1 MIRVDAHHHL
11 WDPTRFHYPWLN
23 DDLAAINRPFTVHDL
38 WAATTAAGMDA
49 TIAVQTRA
57 AIDETIDFLQSPAPV
72 AGVVGWA
79 DLTAPDVAEVIESLR
94 TGPCG
99 HRLVGIRHQVHDET
113 DPNWLDRS
121 DVRRGIRAVVAAGL
135 PYDILVRTR
144 ELPAAIRL
152 VRDIPQG
159 NFVLDHL
166 AKPPLTH
173 RVDSPEM
180 AAWSSALRDLASH
193 PNVVAKLSGL
203 ITEAEWSTWSIDSLR
218 PALLVALD
226 AFGPHRLMFGSDW
239 PVCLVAATY
248 GEVLDAAT
256 TLLAELS
263 AEELA
268 AVLGVNAIAT
278 YHLDIDHLSKEGS
291 R

>member
-1 MIRVDAHHHL
+1 M
-11 WDPTRFHYPWLN
+11 
-23 DDLAAINRPFTVHDL
+23 HDL
-38 WAATTAAGMDA
+38 RAATRAAGIDA

-57 AIDETIDFLQSPAPV
+57 AIDETIEFLQSPAPV
-72 AGVVGWA
+72 AGVVGWV
-79 DLTAPDVAEVIESLR
+79 DLTAPDVADTIDSLR
-94 TGPCG
+94 SGPGG
-99 HRLVGIRHQVHDET
+99 HRLVGIRHQVHDEA

-121 DVRRGIRAVVAAGL
+121 DVRRSIHAVVAAGL

-144 ELPAAIRL
+144 ELASAIRL

-159 NFVLDHL
+159 HFVLDHL
-166 AKPPLTH
+166 AKPPLTR

-203 ITEAEWSTWSIDSLR
+203 ISEAEWSTWSIDSLR
-218 PALLVALD
+218 PAVLVALD

-239 PVCLVAATY
+239 PVCLVAASY
-248 GEVLDAAT
+248 SEVLNAAT

-263 AEELA
+263 ADELA

-278 YHLDIDHLSKEGS
+278 YHLDIDHLSTEGP